1 MNLYLKCAQVLVDAG
16 ANANAVYKNIH
27 CIMLLVRKE
36 SVCKPSFGEWC
47 RSVSLPMEDQIRL
60 QFFVSSVLY
69 YGVVLLFAALY
80 KRRTVKLQLIW
91 RSLTIISMWRSYLRR
106 TLSSRSFDN
115 MSCDSSVFWNSVT
128 DHCLLLTFIFF

>member
-1 MNLYLKCAQVLVDAG
+1 MCSSTLVDAG

-60 QFFVSSVLY
+60 QFFCLKCSVLWCCFI
-69 YGVVLLFAALY
+69 VCSTLQKTDSKTPIDL
-80 KRRTVKLQLIW
+80 VKLNNQL
-91 RSLTIISMWRSYLRR
+91 
-106 TLSSRSFDN
+106 D
-115 MSCDSSVFWNSVT
+115 VVK
-128 DHCLLLTFIFF
+128 LLEKDAFL